1 MGKKTKTSLKYW
13 ELRQKRG
20 RRFKVLSLRKK
31 YLIVTN
37 GETEA
42 AYFENYRGSTGPKIR
57 IARRLKD
64 PCLLVKK
71 AIAERERRAKRGE
84 TFHET
89 WIVMDRDK
97 FVANNGDEAQFQ
109 AALKSAEENN
119 IQVAYSDDAFELW
132 YVLHYQ
138 DVNTP
143 TTRKELVKLLEKH
156 RVKRYE
162 KGVKGDLYHEIL
174 HLRAE
179 ATRRAHLLLKQAES
193 QAPTINPCT
202 RVHLLVEK
210 LIENDP
216 RLSQ

>member
-1 MGKKTKTSLKYW
+1 MGKKTKTSPQPW

-20 RRFKVLSLRKK
+20 RRFKVLALRKK

-42 AYFENYRGSTGPKIR
+42 AYLENYRGTTGPKIR
-57 IARRLKD
+57 IVRRLKD

-71 AIAERERRAKRGE
+71 AIAEREIRAKKGE
-84 TFHET
+84 VFHET

-97 FVANNGDEAQFQ
+97 FVANNGDEQQFQ
-109 AALKSAEENN
+109 VALKSAQDNGIE
-119 IQVAYSDDAFELW
+119 VAYSDDAFELW

-138 DVNTP
+138 DVNAA
-143 TTRKELVKLLEKH
+143 TTRKDLVKLLEKH
-156 RVKRYE
+156 RSQRYE
-162 KGVKGDLYHEIL
+162 KGAKGDLYHEIL
-174 HLRAE
+174 HLRDVAIQ
-179 ATRRAHLLLKQAES
+179 RAHKLLKAAEGKT
-193 QAPTINPCT
+193 PTVNPCT

-216 RLSQ
+216 RLSK